1 MFIFTAEVPYAG
13 SETHLTELFE
23 EELCTHMHNYG
34 EITDEEGRTSIVRM
48 SSKEEKPVK
57 LTGVKIDADRQ
68 KKYVAA
74 VSSFIS
80 ILLCD
85 AVG

>member
-1 MFIFTAEVPYAG
+1 
-13 SETHLTELFE
+13 
-23 EELCTHMHNYG
+23 MHNYG